1 MSYTNSFPLKPPCI
15 MGRELD
21 ELEASAMELVEAE
34 ALYLSSINANH
45 VYPFMCVCN
54 CGSMLNKNGFKTSRT
69 AMKSL

>member
-1 MSYTNSFPLKPPCI
+1 

-69 AMKSL
+69 AMRSL